1 MDRGSRGGEDDDGI
15 KGVGPVKP
23 EPSAAT
29 PMATGEL
36 GLNPNKGR
44 VDEHPQTTCKENQEA
59 ETARASPIYHAD

>member
-36 GLNPNKGR
+36 GLTPNKGR

-59 ETARASPIYHAD
+59 ETARASPTYHAD